1 MGLGNHWQKET
12 IRLRISEQ
20 MNNQTIICE
29 VQDDD
34 EETVEA
40 EYKVELVEKLRDVQV
55 MGGNVIPG
63 TSGSLKL
70 ACFADARPEAI
81 YQWTKDGKHMGE
93 GAQVEVNEPG
103 SYQCVAC
110 NSFGMIYSANHKVR
124 DVVPPS
130 VWVTTENNYV
140 EEGDDVIMN
149 CWFNY
154 DGDDQDYHVR
164 WSVINEVYDEQQI
177 IFDYGVRG
185 NTSLYENNFNEKYST
200 NDGRDLKIHNVQKD
214 SNETYYCILI
224 TLDGIAY
231 NSTNVYVSE
240 SNRTQEAN
248 TQTNN
253 KSEHNEDQQSN
264 PTTHMMTIE
273 NENDR
278 NNQENMINEDQKD
291 MDNNGYQESM
301 SYTEDQIIN
310 SEGQQNMNITEYKNT
325 NITKEEN
332 MNGSEEHQMDNKE
345 KQINNNSNK
354 QDEYKLNNEAKNNKT
369 TQEQG
374 NKYSQH
380 EVKIENE
387 EKNNS
392 EYKQNFNETKDNYMN
407 NRDNDYMEILEEN
420 KTNMKNQE
428 QSMKENEVSA
438 KDNLII
444 KEEYS
449 LNNDEHSNKYNQENK
464 PKEQQTVYKD
474 DQDSM
479 KNADFMKNQ
488 DKQKIENES
497 RNKQEYNFR
506 NTLQENSTDIKEEYN
521 KDNNE
526 DHTMIGKNNISI
538 SEHNE
543 YMENSE
549 TEGDYS
555 YYPNQKSLNNNV
567 ETTTSYTH
575 TDFTTHAESNHSDES
590 IEKEFNEDMYIEYV
604 YDEDLY
610 DEDSYDENSYDEN
623 SYDKNSYDE
632 NSYDEDSND
641 EDSNDE
647 DLSDENSYDEDSNYE
662 DSNDEDSNDENSY
675 DEDSNDEDSNDQD
688 SYDNVYTTEK
698 MKQNEDENKNNST
711 VFNTSDVNSKTNTSK
726 YDTVISMNKT
736 THIQQETESELSSDV
751 VDEMYEIASEM
762 YLQEENDS
770 YVDENF
776 QTTSADYLT
785 NTEEFNLEE
794 NLTTIATE
802 TEKVSETEV
811 AKLLMNKTNE
821 TSSCYFEEDEHDS
834 YEMGTNNIDFEI
846 YFMREKKTMKDFSF
860 YNSDDEFS
868 IMVKSVSLN
877 GKKPVKMAKVEV
889 YTFNLFQD
897 GSCYLTEDAVVSRC
911 EPQIIEANRAK
922 RRLKGS
928 IKLEN
933 EFTQCN
939 FVIRVRV
946 FTEDGNNYYQKLTW
960 NDMKNSEQ
968 IVEKKSFFLIKPA
981 ETH

>member
-1 MGLGNHWQKET
+1 
-12 IRLRISEQ
+12 
-20 MNNQTIICE
+20 
-29 VQDDD
+29 
-34 EETVEA
+34 
-40 EYKVELVEKLRDVQV
+40 
-55 MGGNVIPG
+55 
-63 TSGSLKL
+63 
-70 ACFADARPEAI
+70 
-81 YQWTKDGKHMGE
+81 
-93 GAQVEVNEPG
+93 
-103 SYQCVAC
+103 
-110 NSFGMIYSANHKVR
+110 
-124 DVVPPS
+124 
-130 VWVTTENNYV
+130 
-140 EEGDDVIMN
+140 
-149 CWFNY
+149 
-154 DGDDQDYHVR
+154 
-164 WSVINEVYDEQQI
+164 
-177 IFDYGVRG
+177 
-185 NTSLYENNFNEKYST
+185 
-200 NDGRDLKIHNVQKD
+200 
-214 SNETYYCILI
+214 
-224 TLDGIAY
+224 
-231 NSTNVYVSE
+231 
-240 SNRTQEAN
+240 
-248 TQTNN
+248 
-253 KSEHNEDQQSN
+253 
-264 PTTHMMTIE
+264 
-273 NENDR
+273 
-278 NNQENMINEDQKD
+278 
-291 MDNNGYQESM
+291 MD
-301 SYTEDQIIN
+301 
-310 SEGQQNMNITEYKNT
+310 
-325 NITKEEN
+325 
-332 MNGSEEHQMDNKE
+332 
-345 KQINNNSNK
+345 
-354 QDEYKLNNEAKNNKT
+354 
-369 TQEQG
+369 
-374 NKYSQH
+374 
-380 EVKIENE
+380 
-387 EKNNS
+387 
-392 EYKQNFNETKDNYMN
+392 
-407 NRDNDYMEILEEN
+407 
-420 KTNMKNQE
+420 
-428 QSMKENEVSA
+428 
-438 KDNLII
+438 
-444 KEEYS
+444 
-449 LNNDEHSNKYNQENK
+449 SNKYNQENK
-464 PKEQQTVYKD
+464 PKEQQTLYKD

-488 DKQKIENES
+488 DKQKI
-497 RNKQEYNFR
+497 KNFR

-538 SEHNE
+538 SEQNGN
-543 YMENSE
+543 MENSE

-610 DEDSYDENSYDEN
+610 DEDSYDENSYDEDSYGENSYDEN

-632 NSYDEDSND
+632 
-641 EDSNDE
+641 
-647 DLSDENSYDEDSNYE
+647 
-662 DSNDEDSNDENSY
+662 
-675 DEDSNDEDSNDQD
+675 D

-711 VFNTSDVNSKTNTSK
+711 VFNTSDVNSKTSTSK

-785 NTEEFNLEE
+785 NTEEFSLEE

-834 YEMGTNNIDFEI
+834 YEMGTNNTDFEI

-939 FVIRVRV
+939 LVIRVRV